1 MPTVPPQPTLTD
13 GVVVLRPWRDD
24 DIEAARLAHDEEIAR
39 WFGFPEVI
47 PSYEQHAGAVR
58 RWREQY
64 ADGRSTVNFLVEHD
78 DRPAGTV
85 EIRDAGDHRGEL
97 SWALYTDTR
106 GKGVATRAVRLLIR
120 YAFDD
125 LEMVRVEARVD
136 PANVRSLRVASRA
149 GLRREGILRQHETI
163 GGERRDHVILA
174 RLAADDEPSEGAGFR
189 AILNAGLP
197 RKRAIAQLLVRDHE
211 QRVLLC
217 QLTYKA
223 DWDLPGGVVEVGE
236 SPAAAVVREVKEEL
250 ALDLTAHGLLVIDWL
265 PPWSGWDD
273 ALCLVFDGGV
283 HDPSILDGVALEP
296 REIVSAELCTPAQV
310 RERCRDFTA
319 RRIEQALAAAG
330 GTGAEFLHSGA
341 LHFSD
346 SPPLSDS
353 SD

>member
-24 DIEAARLAHDEEIAR
+24 DIEVARLAHDEEIAR
-39 WFGFPEVI
+39 WFGFPVVI
-47 PSYEQHAGAVR
+47 PSYEQHADAVR

-64 ADGRSTVNFLVEHD
+64 AAGRATVNFLIEHHG
-78 DRPAGTV
+78 RPAGTV

-97 SWALYTDTR
+97 SWALYTGTR
-106 GKGVATRAVRLLIR
+106 GQGVATRSVRLLIR
-120 YAFDD
+120 YAFDE
-125 LEMVRVEARVD
+125 LAMERVEARVD

-149 GLRREGILRQHETI
+149 GLRREGVLRQHETI
-163 GGERRDHVILA
+163 GGERRDHVIVA
-174 RLAADDEPSEGAGFR
+174 RLAADDEPSEGVGFR

-197 RKRAIAQLLVRDHE
+197 RKRAISQLLVQDQG

-236 SPAAAVVREVKEEL
+236 SPAVTVTREVKEEL
-250 ALDLTAHGLLVIDWL
+250 ALELPAHRLLVIDWL

-283 HDPSILDGVALEP
+283 HDPSILDAVVLEP
-296 REIVSAELCTPAQV
+296 REIVSAEFCTAEQV

-319 RRIEQALAAAG
+319 RRIEQALAAVG
-330 GTGAEFLHSGA
+330 GTGSEFLHSGVR
-341 LHFSD
+341 HFPDPSA
-346 SPPLSDS
+346 
-353 SD
+353 